1 MMFSNLFSNLLDEAE
16 IEKLKDAVVKAVREE
31 NFSKAKEIQQKI
43 DRIVFEKNWRSEDY
57 PYYSKLQLANKGGAR
72 KSAPST
78 GGVKVPHR

>member
-57 PYYSKLQLANKGGAR
+57 PANKGGAR

-78 GGVKVPHR
+78 GGVKKPHR